1 MNRSELFMGKL
12 RGLHGDRRTVVEQGT
27 MWRCTSCNM
36 IFITK
41 SVGGTTQIAKDQK
54 SELTKNGKT
63 IGVRLTPSEY
73 AEYERLGKSKWL
85 RKELSNKIKER
96 QDGQTLQRNKG

>member
-1 MNRSELFMGKL
+1 VALYFVQHDFYNQER
-12 RGLHGDRRTVVEQGT
+12 
-27 MWRCTSCNM
+27 
-36 IFITK
+36 
-41 SVGGTTQIAKDQK
+41 GGTTQVPRPK

-85 RKELSNKIKER
+85 RKELSNKLKEKR
-96 QDGQTLQRNKG
+96 DGQTLQRNEG

>member
-1 MNRSELFMGKL
+1 VQPYISNPNK
-12 RGLHGDRRTVVEQGT
+12 RGAAPMPRP
-27 MWRCTSCNM
+27 
-36 IFITK
+36 
-41 SVGGTTQIAKDQK
+41 K

-85 RKELSNKIKER
+85 RQLLSKSIQER
-96 QDGQTLQRNKG
+96 KNV

>member
-1 MNRSELFMGKL
+1 MQDAFFKQSS
-12 RGLHGDRRTVVEQGT
+12 RGA
-27 MWRCTSCNM
+27 
-36 IFITK
+36 
-41 SVGGTTQIAKDQK
+41 TQVPRPK

-85 RKELSNKIKER
+85 RQLLSKSIQER
-96 QDGQTLQRNKG
+96 KNV

>member
-1 MNRSELFMGKL
+1 VALYQVPFNFYNQVS
-12 RGLHGDRRTVVEQGT
+12 
-27 MWRCTSCNM
+27 
-36 IFITK
+36 
-41 SVGGTTQIAKDQK
+41 GGATPMPRPK

-85 RKELSNKIKER
+85 RQLLSKSIQER
-96 QDGQTLQRNKG
+96 KNV